1 MWTRGVVRAFT
12 ELGLDVDQLCSRIG
26 VEPQQFVDPTGR
38 PRRDDI
44 GRLWREGL
52 SASGDQFLG
61 LRAAEVLTPR
71 ADHLVNLLLLSAETF
86 GRGIEMSLRYQELLA
101 QGRVLSH
108 SRLAD
113 LHLLSLHRVEDQVA
127 ITPHEVE
134 YVFGI
139 VTKLFGFATDG
150 AFRAREIRFQ
160 HPYRGNIEQYERVF
174 RCPALFGREDN
185 SLVIDDDI
193 WCLRMSHGNRAL
205 NEQLQRVAASQ
216 HADLQSHDFVDVV
229 RKRIRV
235 LLPQGQCGIGTVA
248 TLLHMTPRTLQR
260 RLRDEGTSFRILVD
274 VTRKSIAMDCV
285 QRNKPQDEI
294 VRNVG
299 YTNLRSFR
307 RAMKRWNLSDPAIG
321 RFGDHPS

>member
-1 MWTRGVVRAFT
+1 MWTRAVVRAFGQ
-12 ELGLDVDQLCSRIG
+12 LGLDVPRLCSSIG
-26 VEPQQFVDPTGR
+26 VEHQQFLDPSGR
-38 PRRDDI
+38 PRRDDV
-44 GRLWREGL
+44 GRLWRAAL
-52 SASGDQFLG
+52 DASGDRFLG
-61 LRAAEVLTPR
+61 LHAAEVLSSR

-86 GRGIEMSLRYQELLA
+86 GRGIEVGLRYQELLA
-101 QGRVLSH
+101 QGRVFSHERLSD
-108 SRLAD
+108 R
-113 LHLLSLHRVEDQVA
+113 HLLTLHKLEDEIA

-139 VTKLFGFATDG
+139 LTKLFGFATDG
-150 AFRAREIRFQ
+150 AFRTREIHFQ
-160 HPYRGNIEQYERVF
+160 HPYRGNVEEYERLF

-216 HADLQSHDFVDVV
+216 HAELQNHDFVDVV
-229 RKRIRV
+229 RKRIRT

-248 TLLHMTPRTLQR
+248 ASLHMTPRTMQR

-274 VTRKSIAMDCV
+274 VTRRAIAMDCV
-285 QRNKPQDEI
+285 QRNKPPDEI

-307 RAMKRWNLSDPAIG
+307 RAMKRWNLSDPTTG
-321 RFGDHPS
+321 RLNDHPS

>member
-1 MWTRGVVRAFT
+1 MVRAFT
-12 ELGLDVDQLCSRIG
+12 ELGLEVDQLCSRIG
-26 VEPQQFVDPTGR
+26 VEREQFLDPTGR

-44 GRLWREGL
+44 GRLWRAAL
-52 SASGDQFLG
+52 DASGDRFLG
-61 LRAAEVLTPR
+61 LRAAEVLTTR
-71 ADHLVNLLLLSAETF
+71 ADHLVNLLLLSAESF
-86 GRGIEMSLRYQELLA
+86 GRGVEVGLRYQELLA
-101 QGRVLSH
+101 QGRVLVH
-108 SRLAD
+108 ERLSD
-113 LHLLSLHRVEDQVA
+113 RHLLTLQRVEDEVPL
-127 ITPHEVE
+127 TPHEVE

-139 VTKLFGFATDG
+139 LTKLFGFATDG
-150 AFRAREIRFQ
+150 AFRAREIHFQ

-174 RCPALFGREDN
+174 RCPALFGRADN

-193 WCLRMSHGNRAL
+193 WRLRMSHGNRAL
-205 NEQLQRVAASQ
+205 NEQLQRIAASQ
-216 HADLQSHDFVDVV
+216 HAELRNHDFVDVV
-229 RKRIRV
+229 RKRIRA

-248 TLLHMTPRTLQR
+248 ALLHMTPRTLQR

-285 QRNKPQDEI
+285 QRNKPPDEI

-307 RAMKRWNLSDPAIG
+307 RAMKRWNLSDPTIV